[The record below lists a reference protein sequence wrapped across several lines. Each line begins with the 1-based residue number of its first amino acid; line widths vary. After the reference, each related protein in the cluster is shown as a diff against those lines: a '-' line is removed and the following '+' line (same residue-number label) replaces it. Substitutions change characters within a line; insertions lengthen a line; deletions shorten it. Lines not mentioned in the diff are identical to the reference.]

1 MGGRI
6 EAGCGSWVSQV
17 GTALVAG
24 KSTALSMLRADGA
37 ALLWLESRPAEAGRV
52 VLCRQEGTA
61 APQELTP
68 APFDV
73 GSRVHEYGGGG
84 YASSGGRIGFSHRP
98 DGSVWLIEPGSA
110 PRAIC
115 TVPGLRFADLCFTPD
130 GRWLIAVRE
139 DHRDPRAAQPEAAIV
154 ALRLDA
160 PAGLDASAD
169 PAGAAGEVLVRGAD
183 FLSSP
188 RVSPDGGTLAWIAW
202 DHPAMPWDATRLHR
216 ASIVHDAHGRIGL
229 SEGRCLAGAGR
240 DATPGEALMQPGF
253 DGDGALHVCSD
264 RSGWWNL
271 YRVGT
276 DGALTPLCAMQ
287 REIGVPPW
295 VFGQRSY
302 RFMADGSVIAA
313 AVDQGRVL
321 PLHLRDGAARTL
333 PIGPVAEC
341 PVLLSR
347 PDGPWLGWLR
357 AAPDQAAAVLTAP
370 FPRPAEAAPVIV
382 AEAHALSLAAED
394 IAVAEAI
401 RCRAPDGSAVHA
413 FYYAPTNRRHAMP
426 PGERPPLVVMAH
438 GGPTGMTSDAFSLRV
453 QWWTSRGIGVVDVNY
468 GGSTGFGRAYRERLD
483 GQWGVVDV
491 DDCIAACSH
500 LIEAGRADP
509 ARIAI
514 RGSSAGGFTVL
525 AALTRSTLFSAAACL
540 YGIGELRSLAAET
553 HKFERHYLD
562 RLLGRLPEHGATYDA
577 RSPIRHLQALRCP
590 VIFFHGTEDRVVPIA
605 QTRAMAR
612 ALEQRGIRV
621 AVHEFEGEAH
631 GFRREHTIRQV
642 LELELAFYGEL
653 WGFTPSAAPD
663 EGRG

>member
-1 MGGRI
+1 MSGRI
-6 EAGCGSWVSQV
+6 EAKCGTWGSPV
-17 GTALVAG
+17 GAALVAG
-24 KSTALSMLRADGA
+24 KTTTLSMLRADGTS
-37 ALLWLESRPAEAGRV
+37 LLWLEGRPTEAGRV
-52 VLCRQEGTA
+52 VLCRREGTA
-61 APQELTP
+61 PPQELTP
-68 APFDV
+68 PPFDV

-84 YASSGGRIGFSHRP
+84 YASFGGRIGFSHRP
-98 DGSVWLIEPGSA
+98 DGSVWLIEPASA

-154 ALRLDA
+154 ALRLD
-160 PAGLDASAD
+160 DAAD
-169 PAGAAGEVLVRGAD
+169 PSAAAGEVLVRGAD

-188 RVSPDGGTLAWIAW
+188 RVSPDGGTLAWIEW
-202 DHPAMPWDATRLHR
+202 GHPAMPWDATRLHR
-216 ASIVHDAHGRIGL
+216 ASILQDVPRRIGL
-229 SEGRCLAGAGR
+229 SGMRCLAGDTG
-240 DATPGEALMQPGF
+240 DGMPGESLMQPGF
-253 DGDGALHVCSD
+253 DADGVLHVCSD
-264 RSGWWNL
+264 RTGWWNL
-271 YRVGT
+271 FRVGA
-276 DGALTPLCAMQ
+276 DGELVPLCPMQ

-302 RFMADGSVIAA
+302 RFMPDGSVIAA
-313 AVDQGRVL
+313 AVEQGRML
-321 PLHLRDGAARTL
+321 PLHIRRGVAHTL

-341 PVLLSR
+341 PVLLSGI
-347 PDGPWLGWLR
+347 DGPQLGWLR

-370 FPRPAEAAPVIV
+370 FPWDPTARPFIIAAS
-382 AEAHALSLAAED
+382 HALPLDAQD
-394 IAVAEAI
+394 IAVAETI
-401 RCRAPDGSAVHA
+401 RCRAADGSTVHA
-413 FYYAPTNRRHAMP
+413 FYYAPANRRYAVP

-438 GGPTGMTSDAFSLRV
+438 GGPTGMTSEAFSLRV

-491 DDCIAACSH
+491 DDCIAACTH
-500 LIEAGRADP
+500 LIDTGRADP

-562 RLLGRLPEHGATYDA
+562 RLLGSLPEFGATYDA
-577 RSPIRHLQALRCP
+577 RSPIRHLDALRCP

-605 QTRAMAR
+605 QTRAMAE

-621 AVHEFEGEAH
+621 AVHEFAGEAH
-631 GFRREHTIRQV
+631 GFRREETIRQV
-642 LELELAFYGEL
+642 LELELAFYGSL
-653 WGFTPSAAPD
+653 WGFTPS
-663 EGRG
+663 ELRE